1 MTDTPSPPPTDDSA
15 RPRTLGFVAATGIG
29 VAAIVGGGIFV
40 LGGVAVAEAGPA
52 AILAFLLNAVI
63 AFLTAAAFAELATT
77 FPENGGQYAYAR
89 RTFSVQAAFGV
100 GWIMSFAHIVAAVL
114 YAQGFGEFG
123 LAALQA
129 LLPALSGAEGG
140 GTRAII
146 LVLAL
151 LATAGYALRLA
162 RGAVASGQI
171 ENVGKL
177 AVFGFLIAAGLA
189 LVIRE
194 SPGRAL
200 APLTPFVETGWMGVV
215 AAMGFTFIT
224 FQGFE
229 LIAGVAGEIKTP
241 RRTIPR
247 AMFTSLGITLAVYLP
262 LLLVVMSVGLAPEF
276 GSPALMAQAFPETY
290 FAEAASAYL
299 GSFGF
304 WLVIVAALLSTLTA
318 LQANLLAASRVA
330 MAMARDRTLP
340 RALERLHPRT
350 GAPIAAV
357 VFVGVS
363 VGILILV
370 VPDLAA
376 AGAAA
381 SLVFLITF
389 GITHLSAWQVRRR
402 GKGRI
407 EGAFATPFFPLVPA
421 VGLAACTAL
430 VGFQLVTV
438 PIAGLLLL
446 VWLGV
451 GGFVYV
457 GFLSNRAEALDAA
470 LAGGD
475 PLLGRLRGKHLS
487 VLVPVANPARAE
499 GLASLAAALAPPV
512 AGRVLLHQVV
522 VAGPETPEAR
532 IREALQDGSSALGN
546 ALVRTRREGVET
558 ELILTV
564 APEPWGEIA
573 RLAREQEVNSVLLG
587 MAQAPETEAGLEEAG
602 DPRHPLDRMLEQLP
616 CDVALLHA
624 PPEFDLSRVRR
635 VLLPL
640 SGENHHARL
649 RARIIGTLARKG
661 LDELHFV
668 RVIDPETSREAG
680 ARMLSDLRTFVQDEA
695 RGRGTA
701 EVIRSAEAIP
711 EIMRQAA
718 DYDLLILGS
727 TRPRGGRSRIGGLLA
742 RMVRDAPCPVL
753 ILSHPP
759 QSGFAAEADGFYRRF
774 RASRNREG
782 EPK

>member
-1 MTDTPSPPPTDDSA
+1 M
-15 RPRTLGFVAATGIG
+15 GATGIG

-52 AILAFLLNAVI
+52 AILAFSLNAVI

-100 GWIMSFAHIVAAVL
+100 GWVMTFAHIVAAVL

-123 LAALQA
+123 LAAIRA
-129 LLPALSGAEGG
+129 LGPALVGEEGWG
-140 GTRAII
+140 GRPVI
-146 LVLAL
+146 LALAL
-151 LATAGYALRLA
+151 LATGAYALRLA
-162 RGAVASGQI
+162 RGAVAGGQI

-177 AVFGFLIAAGLA
+177 AVFGVLIAAGLA
-189 LVIRE
+189 LLVRRE
-194 SPGRAL
+194 PGEAL
-200 APLTPFVETGWMGVV
+200 APLSPFLETGWTGVV

-229 LIAGVAGEIKTP
+229 LIAGVAGEIRNP

-247 AMFTSLGITLAVYLP
+247 AMFASLGITLLVYLP
-262 LLLVVMSVGLAPEF
+262 LLLVIMTVGLAPGYGTSGE
-276 GSPALMAQAFPETY
+276 MARAYPETY

-318 LQANLLAASRVA
+318 LQANLLAASRVT

-340 RALERLHPRT
+340 RGLERLDPAS
-350 GAPIAAV
+350 GAPVAAV
-357 VFVGVS
+357 VFVGIAA
-363 VGILILV
+363 GILILV

-389 GITHLSAWQVRRR
+389 GITHVSAWQVRRR
-402 GKGRI
+402 GKGRL
-407 EGAFATPFFPLVPA
+407 EGAFTTPFFPLVPA
-421 VGLAACTAL
+421 LGFAACAFL
-430 VGFQLVTV
+430 VAFQLVTV
-438 PIAGLLLL
+438 PIAALLLL
-446 VWLGV
+446 VWIGL

-457 GFLSNRAEALDAA
+457 GFLSSRAEALDAA

-475 PLLGRLRGKHLS
+475 PLLGRLRGKSLS

-499 GLASLAAALAPPV
+499 ALASLAAALAPPV

-522 VAGPETPEAR
+522 VADAGTSEAR
-532 IREALQDGSSALGN
+532 VRDALRDGSAALGN

-558 ELILTV
+558 ELLLTV
-564 APEPWGEIA
+564 APEPWGEIV

-587 MAQAPETEAGLEEAG
+587 MAQAPAAESGVDDLG
-602 DPRHPLDRMLEQLP
+602 GMGHPLDRLLERLP
-616 CDVALLHA
+616 CDVALLNA
-624 PPEFDLSRVRR
+624 PAEFDLSRVRR
-635 VLLPL
+635 VLVPL

-661 LDELHFV
+661 LDELHFL
-668 RVIDPETSREAG
+668 RVIPPDASQESER
-680 ARMLSDLRTFVQDEA
+680 RILSDLRTFVQDEA

-701 EVIRSAEAIP
+701 EIIRSSEAIG
-711 EIMRQAA
+711 EIVQQAG
-718 DYDLLILGS
+718 DFDLLILGS
-727 TRPRGGRSRIGGLLA
+727 TRPRGGRSRIGGLLN

-759 QSGFAAEADGFYRRF
+759 QSGFGTEAEGFYRRF
-774 RASRNREG
+774 RSRRG
-782 EPK
+782 K

>member
-1 MTDTPSPPPTDDSA
+1 MTDSTPSQAIDDSV
-15 RPRTLGFVAATGIG
+15 RPRTLGLVGATGIG

-52 AILAFLLNAVI
+52 ALLAFSLNAVI
-63 AFLTAAAFAELATT
+63 ALLTAAAFAELATT

-89 RTFSVQAAFGV
+89 RAFSVQAAFGV
-100 GWIMSFAHIVAAVL
+100 GWVMTFAHIVAAVL

-123 LAALQA
+123 LAAIQA
-129 LLPALSGAEGG
+129 LAPALIGSEGWG
-140 GTRAII
+140 GRAVIV
-146 LVLAL
+146 VLAL
-151 LATAGYALRLA
+151 LATAGYALHLA
-162 RGAVASGQI
+162 RGAAAGGQI

-189 LVIRE
+189 LLVRRE
-194 SPGRAL
+194 PAEAL
-200 APLTPFVETGWMGVV
+200 APLSPFLETGWMGVV

-229 LIAGVAGEIKTP
+229 LIAGVAGEIRNP

-247 AMFTSLGITLAVYLP
+247 AMFASLGITLLVYLP

-276 GSPALMAQAFPETY
+276 ESPAEMARAFPETF

-330 MAMARDRTLP
+330 RAMARDRTLP
-340 RALERLHPRT
+340 RALEHLNPKS
-350 GAPIAAV
+350 GAPVAAV
-357 VFVGVS
+357 IFVGTAA
-363 VGILILV
+363 GILILV

-381 SLVFLITF
+381 SLIFLITF

-402 GKGRI
+402 GKGRL
-407 EGAFATPFFPLVPA
+407 ETAFATPFFPLVPV
-421 VGLAACTAL
+421 VGLTACTLL
-430 VGFQLVTV
+430 VAFQLVTV

-446 VWLGV
+446 VWLGIGV
-451 GGFVYV
+451 FVYV
-457 GFLSNRAEALDAA
+457 GFLSSRAEALDAA
-470 LAGGD
+470 LSGGD
-475 PLLGRLRGKHLS
+475 PLLRRLRGRSLS
-487 VLVPVANPARAE
+487 VLVPVANPANAE
-499 GLASLAAALAPPV
+499 ALASLAAALAPPV

-522 VAGPETPEAR
+522 VADPETSDGR
-532 IREALQDGSSALGN
+532 VRDALLDGSAALGN

-558 ELILTV
+558 ELLLTV
-564 APEPWGEIA
+564 APDPWSEIA

-587 MAQAPETEAGLEEAG
+587 MAQAP
-602 DPRHPLDRMLEQLP
+602 DPEDGPLDAVGRGHPLDRLLERLP
-616 CDVALLHA
+616 CDVALLNA
-624 PPEFDLSRVRR
+624 PLGFDLAQARR
-635 VLLPL
+635 VLIPL

-661 LDELHFV
+661 LDELHFL
-668 RVIDPETSREAG
+668 RVIPPDTSKEAEGEMLRE
-680 ARMLSDLRTFVQDEA
+680 LWTFVQDEA

-701 EVIRSAEAIP
+701 EVIRSPEAIG
-711 EIMRQAA
+711 EIVRQAA
-718 DYDLLILGS
+718 NFDLLILGS
-727 TRPRGGRSRIGGLLA
+727 TRPPGGRSRIGGLLT
-742 RMVRDAPCPVL
+742 RMVREAPGPVL
-753 ILSHPP
+753 ILSHRP
-759 QSGFAAEADGFYRRF
+759 QARFATEAQGFYRRF
-774 RASRNREG
+774 RSRRDG
-782 EPK
+782 GVR